1 MEIFFRKRILG
12 IFACILASGC
22 IVGPNF
28 HEPPYP
34 VTDRYTETP
43 IPKKTAS
50 ALGPG
55 GQSQKLITARDIPAE
70 WWALFHSPS
79 LNRLVVQGIDNNP
92 NLQAALAAL
101 REAEQNLRAGEGQL
115 FPAVSL
121 AASATRQRFSLA
133 QFGAPQTA
141 TTQKGTSQSTST
153 IFTLYNA
160 AVNVSYTL
168 DIWGGIRRQ
177 IEALRA
183 QVDYQRY
190 QWDAA
195 DLMLT
200 GNIVTTAI
208 TEASLRGQ
216 IAATLSL
223 IHEQRQLLRVVRQ
236 QFKLGGASGATV
248 LTQATQLSQ
257 TIATLPPLQKNLAKN
272 RDALA
277 ALVGSLP
284 SQSALPKFYLEE
296 LKLPT
301 QIPLTLP
308 SELVCQ
314 RPDIQASEALLH
326 AASAQIG
333 VATANLLPQI
343 TLNASYGWTATSL
356 AHFFSNQNNI
366 WSLGSQLTQPI
377 FQGGTLIAR
386 RRSAIAAFD
395 QAAAQYRQTVLVA
408 FQNVADALNAL
419 EIDARAL
426 RAQAAAEDA
435 ARANFIVARNQYK
448 LGGVSYLVLLNA
460 EVQYQ
465 QTRINRIQ
473 AEAARYTDTAALFQ
487 ALGGGWWHVI
497 LDTTRRG
504 MPWLKG

>member
-1 MEIFFRKRILG
+1 M
-12 IFACILASGC
+12 
-22 IVGPNF
+22 
-28 HEPPYP
+28 
-34 VTDRYTETP
+34 
-43 IPKKTAS
+43 
-50 ALGPG
+50 
-55 GQSQKLITARDIPAE
+55 
-70 WWALFHSPS
+70 
-79 LNRLVVQGIDNNP
+79 
-92 NLQAALAAL
+92 
-101 REAEQNLRAGEGQL
+101 
-115 FPAVSL
+115 
-121 AASATRQRFSLA
+121 
-133 QFGAPQTA
+133 
-141 TTQKGTSQSTST
+141 
-153 IFTLYNA
+153 
-160 AVNVSYTL
+160 
-168 DIWGGIRRQ
+168 
-177 IEALRA
+177 
-183 QVDYQRY
+183 
-190 QWDAA
+190 
-195 DLMLT
+195 
-200 GNIVTTAI
+200 
-208 TEASLRGQ
+208 
-216 IAATLSL
+216 
-223 IHEQRQLLRVVRQ
+223 
-236 QFKLGGASGATV
+236 
-248 LTQATQLSQ
+248 
-257 TIATLPPLQKNLAKN
+257 QKNLAKN

-497 LDTTRRG
+497 LDTTRRE